1 MPRGR
6 PPLHHT
12 KEEALA
18 ARREQVRKN
27 VQAFRRRKQQ
37 HTEPVDRCTV
47 KSGSYT
53 FVQEKVNGANGHDG
67 AEKAF
72 EDQPELGKEVVQQAS
87 EAISLPYRPRSVCSQ
102 TQSLKKGQS
111 YYETSLSVPLP
122 PEIHAANLSLTQ
134 LVAAA
139 TISFTP
145 RQPSG
150 TIGRHWTETLS
161 VIANINSTLDL
172 TLQALCLLQIGD
184 VHSQTWLLHQSI
196 SLYDRALKDLR
207 ATLTDPR
214 NGPNGLYGFR
224 VEIFATSMA
233 LAFYELL
240 SQTARSEHSIG
251 WMSHIEGAVAY
262 LGMFPDF
269 DVFALCHQLSFHFL
283 ETICIFDALGARKP
297 NCFSNSKWW
306 RNNVDRLSD
315 QGYGALLRMITT
327 LPSVLEKIDEAQETV
342 DGEEEA
348 GWIGLLG
355 VCQRLETAFLGWFER
370 NMEQNP
376 ARQTW
381 TGTSKGTCMLLDPD
395 HLDPDPDVE
404 FPSLYVARIYLL
416 YWTSMILLYESL
428 ITIHENLGL
437 DAVVDPLS
445 TTIPGPTSSLHY
457 DAAASAFALKVR
469 YSVCYCL
476 RPGHG
481 IIGKSIIMLP
491 LWIARKNLRS
501 CGDVEAKWCN
511 GVIERLGMGG
521 ISFGLKVKKEC

>member
-27 VQAFRRRKQQ
+27 VQAFRRRKQE

-47 KSGSYT
+47 KSGTYT
-53 FVQEKVNGANGHDG
+53 FVQENFNGASGHGG

-72 EDQPELGKEVVQQAS
+72 KDEPLLGVEVVQQAS

-102 TQSLKKGQS
+102 ARSSKEGHLD
-111 YYETSLSVPLP
+111 YETSLSVPLP
-122 PEIHAANLSLTQ
+122 LEIHAANLSLKQ

-207 ATLTDPR
+207 ATLTGPR

-240 SQTARSEHSIG
+240 SQTARSERSIG

-262 LGMFPDF
+262 LSMFPDF

-297 NCFSNSKWW
+297 NCFSKSKWW

-327 LPSVLEKIDEAQETV
+327 LPSVLEKIDKAQEMV
-342 DGEEEA
+342 GGAEEA
-348 GWIGLLG
+348 EWMGLLG
-355 VCQRLETAFLGWFER
+355 VCQKLEAAFLDWFER
-370 NMEQNP
+370 NMNQNP

-381 TGTSKGTCMLLDPD
+381 TEASKGTCMLLDPD
-395 HLDPDPDVE
+395 HLDPDPNVE
-404 FPSLYVARIYLL
+404 FPSLYIARIYLL

-437 DAVVDPLS
+437 DAAVDPLS
-445 TTIPGPTSSLHY
+445 TTFPGPSSFPHY
-457 DAAASAFALKVR
+457 NSTARAFALKVR
-469 YSVCYCL
+469 YSVRYCL

-501 CGDVEAKWCN
+501 CGDGEAKWCD
-511 GVIERLGMGG
+511 GEIERLGMGA
-521 ISFGLKVKKEC
+521 ISFGLKVKKDC

>member
-37 HTEPVDRCTV
+37 QTEPVGRCTV
-47 KSGSYT
+47 KSGVYT
-53 FVQEKVNGANGHDG
+53 FVQENINGANGHDG

-72 EDQPELGKEVVQQAS
+72 EDQPELGKEVVQQAG
-87 EAISLPYRPRSVCSQ
+87 EAISLPFRPRSVCSQ
-102 TQSLKKGQS
+102 TQSLEKSQS
-111 YYETSLSVPLP
+111 DYETSLSVPLP
-122 PEIHAANLSLTQ
+122 LEIHAANLSLKQ

-184 VHSQTWLLHQSI
+184 VHSQTWLLRQSI

-240 SQTARSEHSIG
+240 SQTARSERSIG

-262 LGMFPDF
+262 LSMFPDF

-315 QGYGALLRMITT
+315 QGYGALLRMIST
-327 LPSVLEKIDEAQETV
+327 LPSVLEKIDQAQETV
-342 DGEEEA
+342 DGEQEA

-370 NMEQNP
+370 NMEHNP

-381 TGTSKGTCMLLDPD
+381 TGTSKGTCMLVDAD

-445 TTIPGPTSSLHY
+445 TTIPSPTSSLHY
-457 DAAASAFALKVR
+457 DTAARAFALKVR
-469 YSVCYCL
+469 YSVRYCL

-501 CGDVEAKWCN
+501 CGDVEAKWCD
-511 GVIERLGMGG
+511 GEIKRLGMGG

>member
-6 PPLHHT
+6 PALHHT

-47 KSGSYT
+47 KSGVYT
-53 FVQEKVNGANGHDG
+53 FVQEKSNGANGHDG
-67 AEKAF
+67 TEKAF

-102 TQSLKKGQS
+102 TQSLNKGQPD
-111 YYETSLSVPLP
+111 YDTSLSVPVPL
-122 PEIHAANLSLTQ
+122 EIHAANLSLKQ

-233 LAFYELL
+233 LACYELL
-240 SQTARSEHSIG
+240 SQTARSEYSIG
-251 WMSHIEGAVAY
+251 WMSHVEGAVAY
-262 LGMFPDF
+262 LSMFPDF

-306 RNNVDRLSD
+306 RNSVDRLSD

-327 LPSVLEKIDEAQETV
+327 LPSVLEEIDEAQETV
-342 DGEEEA
+342 DCEEEA
-348 GWIGLLG
+348 RWIGLLG

-381 TGTSKGTCMLLDPD
+381 TGTSKETCMLLDPD

-416 YWTSMILLYESL
+416 YWTSMILLHESL

-457 DAAASAFALKVR
+457 DTAARAFALKVR
-469 YSVCYCL
+469 YSVRYCL

-481 IIGKSIIMLP
+481 IIGKSIVMLP
-491 LWIARKNLRS
+491 LWIARKDLRS
-501 CGDVEAKWCN
+501 CGDVEAKWCD
-511 GVIERLGMGG
+511 GVIERLGMRG

>member
-1 MPRGR
+1 M
-6 PPLHHT
+6 
-12 KEEALA
+12 
-18 ARREQVRKN
+18 
-27 VQAFRRRKQQ
+27 
-37 HTEPVDRCTV
+37 
-47 KSGSYT
+47 
-53 FVQEKVNGANGHDG
+53 QENLNGANGHGG

-72 EDQPELGKEVVQQAS
+72 KDQPELGIEVVQQAS
-87 EAISLPYRPRSVCSQ
+87 HAISLPYRPRSVCSQ
-102 TQSLKKGQS
+102 TQISKKGHS
-111 YYETSLSVPLP
+111 DYETNLSVALPL
-122 PEIHAANLSLTQ
+122 EIHAANLSLKQ

-139 TISFTP
+139 TIPFTP

-150 TIGRHWTETLS
+150 NIGRHWTETLY

-240 SQTARSEHSIG
+240 SQNARSERSIG

-262 LGMFPDF
+262 LSMFPSF

-306 RNNVDRLSD
+306 RNSVDCLSD

-327 LPSVLEKIDEAQETV
+327 LPSVLEKIDKAQDMV
-342 DGEEEA
+342 GGEEEV

-355 VCQRLETAFLGWFER
+355 MCQKLEAAFLDWFER
-370 NMEQNP
+370 NMIQNP
-376 ARQTW
+376 ARQNW
-381 TGTSKGTCMLLDPD
+381 TGALKETCVLLDPD
-395 HLDPDPDVE
+395 HLDPDPNVE

-428 ITIHENLGL
+428 ITIHQNLGIG
-437 DAVVDPLS
+437 AAVDPL
-445 TTIPGPTSSLHY
+445 TTTVPGPALSLHHY
-457 DAAASAFALKVR
+457 PTARAFALKIR
-469 YSVCYCL
+469 YSVRYCL
-476 RPGHG
+476 GPGHG

-491 LWIARKNLRS
+491 LWIARKTLRN
-501 CGDVEAKWCN
+501 CGDEEAKWCD
-511 GVIERLGMGG
+511 GMIERLGMRD

>member
-1 MPRGR
+1 M
-6 PPLHHT
+6 
-12 KEEALA
+12 
-18 ARREQVRKN
+18 RREQVRKN

-53 FVQEKVNGANGHDG
+53 FVQEKINGVNGHDRE
-67 AEKAF
+67 EKAF
-72 EDQPELGKEVVQQAS
+72 EDQPELGLEVVQQAS

-102 TQSLKKGQS
+102 TQSSRKCNS
-111 YYETSLSVPLP
+111 DYDPSLSVALPL
-122 PEIHAANLSLTQ
+122 EIHAANLSLKQ

-172 TLQALCLLQIGD
+172 SLQALCLLQIGD

-207 ATLTDPR
+207 ATITDPR
-214 NGPNGLYGFR
+214 NGPDGLHGFR
-224 VEIFATSMA
+224 VEIFATAMA
-233 LAFYELL
+233 LAFHELL
-240 SQTARSEHSIG
+240 SQNARSERSIG
-251 WMSHIEGAVAY
+251 WMAHIEGAVTY
-262 LGMFPDF
+262 LSIFPGF

-315 QGYGALLRMITT
+315 QAYGALLRMITT
-327 LPSVLEKIDEAQETV
+327 LPSVLEKIDEAQEMV
-342 DGEEEA
+342 GGEEEA
-348 GWIGLLG
+348 EWMGLLG
-355 VCQRLETAFLGWFER
+355 VCQKLEAAFLDWFER
-370 NMEQNP
+370 NLDQNP

-381 TGTSKGTCMLLDPD
+381 TGAGKGPCMLLDPD
-395 HLDPDPDVE
+395 HLDPDLNVE
-404 FPSLYVARIYLL
+404 FPSLYIARIYLL
-416 YWTSMILLYESL
+416 YWTCMILLYESL
-428 ITIHENLGL
+428 ITIHQNLGF
-437 DAVVDPLS
+437 DAAVDPLS
-445 TTIPGPTSSLHY
+445 TTIPRANPPLHY
-457 DAAASAFALKVR
+457 GTSAHAFALKVR
-469 YSVCYCL
+469 YSVRYCL

-481 IIGKSIIMLP
+481 IIGKNIIMLP

-501 CGDVEAKWCN
+501 CGDEEAKWCD
-511 GVIERLGMGG
+511 GVIERLGMRD

>member
-1 MPRGR
+1 M
-6 PPLHHT
+6 
-12 KEEALA
+12 
-18 ARREQVRKN
+18 RREQVRKN

-37 HTEPVDRCTV
+37 HAEPADRCTG

-53 FVQEKVNGANGHDG
+53 FVQEKVNRANDRGWT
-67 AEKAF
+67 EKALK
-72 EDQPELGKEVVQQAS
+72 DQRELGLEDVQQPS
-87 EAISLPYRPRSVCSQ
+87 EALSLPYRPRNVPSQ
-102 TQSLKKGQS
+102 SQSSRIGHS
-111 YYETSLSVPLP
+111 DYATSLSVTLPL
-122 PEIHAANLSLTQ
+122 EINAANLSLQQ

-139 TISFTP
+139 TISFAP

-161 VIANINSTLDL
+161 VIANNNSTLDL
-172 TLQALCLLQIGD
+172 SLQALCLLQIGN
-184 VHSQTWLLHQSI
+184 VQSQTWLLHQSI

-214 NGPNGLYGFR
+214 NGPDGLYGFR
-224 VEIFATSMA
+224 VEIFATAMA

-240 SQTARSEHSIG
+240 SQNARSERGIG
-251 WMSHIEGAVAY
+251 WMAHIEGAVTY
-262 LGMFPDF
+262 LSMFPGL

-315 QGYGALLRMITT
+315 QAYGALLRMITT
-327 LPSVLEKIDEAQETV
+327 LPSVLEKIDKTPEMV
-342 DGEEEA
+342 GGEEEA
-348 GWIGLLG
+348 GWMGLLA
-355 VCQRLETAFLGWFER
+355 VCQKLEAAFLDWFEC
-370 NMEQNP
+370 NMNQNA

-381 TGTSKGTCMLLDPD
+381 TGAGKGTCMLLEPD
-395 HLDPDPDVE
+395 HLDPDPNVE

-416 YWTSMILLYESL
+416 YWTCMILLYESL
-428 ITIHENLGL
+428 ITIHQNLGL
-437 DAVVDPLS
+437 NAAVDPLS
-445 TTIPGPTSSLHY
+445 TSIPGADPTLHY
-457 DAAASAFALKVR
+457 STTAQAFALKVR
-469 YSVCYCL
+469 YSVDYCL
-476 RPGHG
+476 RPGYG

-501 CGDVEAKWCN
+501 CGDEEAKWCD
-511 GVIERLGMGG
+511 GEIERLGMRG

>member
-6 PPLHHT
+6 PRLHHT

-37 HTEPVDRCTV
+37 HIEPVERCTV
-47 KSGSYT
+47 KRKSYT
-53 FVQEKVNGANGHDG
+53 FVQEKISETNGYGG

-72 EDQPELGKEVVQQAS
+72 EDQPEQGIEVVQQAS
-87 EAISLPYRPRSVCSQ
+87 EALSLPYRPHSVCSQ
-102 TQSLKKGQS
+102 IQLSKKG
-111 YYETSLSVPLP
+111 YLDYETSLPGALPL
-122 PEIHAANLSLTQ
+122 EIHAANLSFKQ

-139 TISFTP
+139 TIPFTP

-150 TIGRHWTETLS
+150 TTGRHWTETLS

-172 TLQALCLLQIGD
+172 TLQALYLLQIGD

-207 ATLTDPR
+207 ATLTDPQ
-214 NGPNGLYGFR
+214 NGPNGLHGLR
-224 VEIFATSMA
+224 VEIFAISLA
-233 LAFYELL
+233 LAFHELL
-240 SQTARSEHSIG
+240 SQNARSQHSIG
-251 WMSHIEGAVAY
+251 WRAHIEGAVTY
-262 LGMFPDF
+262 LSMFPDF

-297 NCFSNSKWW
+297 NCFSKSKWW

-327 LPSVLEKIDEAQETV
+327 LPSVLEKIDKAQEMAG
-342 DGEEEA
+342 GEEEA
-348 GWIGLLG
+348 EWIGLLE
-355 VCQRLETAFLGWFER
+355 VCQKLETAFLDWFER
-370 NMEQNP
+370 NMNQNP
-376 ARQTW
+376 AWQPW
-381 TGTSKGTCMLLDPD
+381 TGALKETSTSLDPD
-395 HLDPDPDVE
+395 HLDPDPNVE

-428 ITIHENLGL
+428 IAVHQNLGL
-437 DAVVDPLS
+437 EATVDPLL
-445 TTIPGPTSSLHY
+445 TIIPCPTSSPHY
-457 DAAASAFALKVR
+457 NTAARAFALKVR
-469 YSVCYCL
+469 FSVRYCL
-476 RPGHG
+476 RPGYG

-501 CGDVEAKWCN
+501 CGDVEAKWCD
-511 GVIERLGMGG
+511 GEIERLGMGA

>member
-1 MPRGR
+1 M
-6 PPLHHT
+6 
-12 KEEALA
+12 
-18 ARREQVRKN
+18 
-27 VQAFRRRKQQ
+27 
-37 HTEPVDRCTV
+37 
-47 KSGSYT
+47 
-53 FVQEKVNGANGHDG
+53 QEKINGTNAHGG

-72 EDQPELGKEVVQQAS
+72 KDPPELGINGVQQAG
-87 EAISLPYRPRSVCSQ
+87 EAISLPFRPRSVCSQ
-102 TQSLKKGQS
+102 NQSAKKGHS
-111 YYETSLSVPLP
+111 DYKTSLSVALPL
-122 PEIHAANLSLTQ
+122 EIHAANLSLKQ

-139 TISFTP
+139 TIPFTP

-150 TIGRHWTETLS
+150 NIGRHWTETLS
-161 VIANINSTLDL
+161 VIANIDSTLDL

-214 NGPNGLYGFR
+214 NGPNGIYGFR

-240 SQTARSEHSIG
+240 SQNARSERSIG

-262 LGMFPDF
+262 LSMFPDF

-306 RNNVDRLSD
+306 RNSVDRLSD

-327 LPSVLEKIDEAQETV
+327 LPSVLEKIDAGQDIV
-342 DGEEEA
+342 GGEEEA
-348 GWIGLLG
+348 GWMGLLG
-355 VCQRLETAFLGWFER
+355 VCQKLEVAFLDWFER
-370 NMEQNP
+370 NMDQNP
-376 ARQTW
+376 AHQTW
-381 TGTSKGTCMLLDPD
+381 TAVSNGTCMLLDPD
-395 HLDPDPDVE
+395 HLDLDPNVE

-428 ITIHENLGL
+428 ITIHKNLGR
-437 DAVVDPLS
+437 DAAVDPLT
-445 TTIPGPTSSLHY
+445 TTIPGPTSFLHY
-457 DAAASAFALKVR
+457 NPTARAFALKIRFSVR
-469 YSVCYCL
+469 YCL

-491 LWIARKNLRS
+491 LWIARKTLRS
-501 CGDVEAKWCN
+501 CDDDEAKWCDRM
-511 GVIERLGMGG
+511 IETLGMRD

>member
-47 KSGSYT
+47 KSGIYT
-53 FVQEKVNGANGHDG
+53 FVQEIINGANGHDG

-111 YYETSLSVPLP
+111 DYETSLSVPLP
-122 PEIHAANLSLTQ
+122 LEIHAANLSLKQ

-240 SQTARSEHSIG
+240 SQTSRSEPSIG

-306 RNNVDRLSD
+306 RNSVDRLSD

-445 TTIPGPTSSLHY
+445 TAIPGPTSSLHY
-457 DAAASAFALKVR
+457 DTAARAFALKVR
-469 YSVCYCL
+469 YSVRYCL

-501 CGDVEAKWCN
+501 CGDVEAKWCD